1 MTNYSEW
8 DPRSI
13 RKAAWDLLHEVTVG
27 RNKPYP
33 DTDHLDSLLRQA
45 TVYVLLALSI
55 PESVTAPV
63 EPPFET
69 TAPAVAKDVPQKITY
84 DLVGTFVYGEREY
97 RLDHPYKDSE
107 GDTWRFTDRMECG
120 MPRLHCTHTES
131 VVWGLP
137 QVLRIYGPLR
147 NISDGYTPQL
157 VSTQGDE
164 EPTEVCDVCDG
175 HHIQTEPL
183 GTYTYQGLAYD
194 LSLRWKDREDDTW
207 SYDSRE
213 SCGMPRLALD
223 KSRDM
228 VRTLSRVI
236 GDYGPLVP
244 ADDSNK
250 APYRF
255 DENRCVGCG
264 AFHDV

>member
-1 MTNYSEW
+1 MTNHSEW
-8 DPRSI
+8 DPHSI
-13 RKAAWDLLHEVTVG
+13 RKAAWDLLHEVTVS

-45 TVYVLLALSI
+45 TVYALLALST
-55 PESVTAPV
+55 PESGTAPV
-63 EPPFET
+63 GHPFET
-69 TAPAVAKDVPQKITY
+69 MAPAVAEDVPQKITY

-131 VVWGLP
+131 VVWSLP
-137 QVLRIYGPLR
+137 HVLRTFGRLR
-147 NISDGYTPQL
+147 VSADGCLPEF

-164 EPTEVCDVCDG
+164 ETSTLCNVCTGYHVRRE
-175 HHIQTEPL
+175 HP

-213 SCGMPRLALD
+213 RCGMPRLSLD

-228 VRTLSRVI
+228 VRSLSRVI
-236 GDYGPLVP
+236 ENYGPLTP
-244 ADDSNK
+244 ADTSVK
-250 APYRF
+250 SPYNA
-255 DENRCVGCG
+255 DDDRCMTCG